1 MTSRRALPFFVPLVL
16 SANALAG
23 GCHIYVDEPAHRTA
37 YRPPAPPPQPPAPP
51 PSQAPAASATPAPSA
66 TQTHAVAP
74 RPILHLGGVAPG
86 PNNSPPATATPTPT
100 ATATATASASPA
112 VPACLDAN
120 AATVPDCTTV
130 KAPDTTCAPFPLPQ
144 QRCSAYKT
152 YFDPKIA
159 AQAISC
165 MASLSSKQICDA
177 TQTAACSKSALARA
191 CPDPA
196 LGQLCSIATTPCK
209 AVQTDCMTL
218 LSGLNDQG
226 QEKVAACVAQGC
238 SGGLQG
244 CVDALK

>member
-1 MTSRRALPFFVPLVL
+1 MTPRRALPFFVPIALV
-16 SANALAG
+16 ANALAG

-37 YRPPAPPPQPPAPP
+37 SRPPAPPPQPPAPP
-51 PSQAPAASATPAPSA
+51 PAQAPAASATAATPAPSA
-66 TQTHAVAP
+66 TPAHPAP
-74 RPILHLGGVAPG
+74 RPIVRVGGLAPG
-86 PNNSPPATATPTPT
+86 PNNSPPATAA
-100 ATATATASASPA
+100 ATATATAAPA
-112 VPACLDAN
+112 APACLDAN
-120 AATVPDCTTV
+120 TATVPDCSTV
-130 KAPDTTCAPFPLPQ
+130 KAPDATCAPSAVAQ
-144 QRCSAYKT
+144 QRCSVIKT
-152 YFDPKIA
+152 YYDPKIA

-209 AVQTDCMTL
+209 AVQADCMTL

-226 QEKVAACVAQGC
+226 QDKVAACVAQGC
-238 SGGLQG
+238 PGGLQG

>member
-1 MTSRRALPFFVPLVL
+1 MTPRRALPLLVPVALF
-16 SANALAG
+16 ANALAG
-23 GCHIYVDEPAHRTA
+23 GCHIYVDEPAPRTA

-51 PSQAPAASATPAPSA
+51 PTQSAAPSATPAPSA
-66 TQTHAVAP
+66 TQAHAVAP
-74 RPILHLGGVAPG
+74 RPIVHVGGLAPG
-86 PNNSPPATATPTPT
+86 PNNAPPATATPT
-100 ATATATASASPA
+100 ASAAASAAPA
-112 VPACLDAN
+112 APACLDAT
-120 AATVPDCTTV
+120 AATVPDCSSV
-130 KAPDTTCAPFPLPQ
+130 KAPDATCAPSAVAQ
-144 QRCSAYKT
+144 QRCSVIKT
-152 YFDPKIA
+152 YYDPKIA

-165 MASLSSKQICDA
+165 MASLSSKQVCDA

-209 AVQTDCMTL
+209 AVQADCMTL

-238 SGGLQG
+238 PGGLQG